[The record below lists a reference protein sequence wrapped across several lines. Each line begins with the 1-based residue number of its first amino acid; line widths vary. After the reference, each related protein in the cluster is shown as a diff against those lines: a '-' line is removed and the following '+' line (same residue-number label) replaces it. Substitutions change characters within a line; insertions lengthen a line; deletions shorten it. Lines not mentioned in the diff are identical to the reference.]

1 MKKPP
6 RKGSSTGVPGNS
18 SYSDAG
24 YGRPPRQH
32 QFKPGQSGNKT
43 GRPKGAKNESTFL
56 REIFARKIGGRP
68 RKPKPIAVL
77 EGILLRITEDALKG
91 NTKSA
96 TFLLN
101 RYAALVSGELQPND
115 LSDDDRQV
123 LEAFTRRVR
132 NDADHGEGP

>member
-1 MKKPP
+1 MKKY
-6 RKGSSTGVPGNS
+6 GSKRSTTRVSGNS
-18 SYSDAG
+18 SRSHAG
-24 YGRPPRQH
+24 YGKPPPLH
-32 QFKPGQSGNKT
+32 QFKPGQSGNRT
-43 GRPKGAKNESTFL
+43 GRPKGAKNESTIL
-56 REIFARKIGGRP
+56 REIFARKIGGAP
-68 RKPKPIAVL
+68 RKPKKIAVL

-123 LEAFTRRVR
+123 LEAFTRKVR
-132 NDADHGEGP
+132 GDIDHVEEP